1 MASVETY
8 YLKGELKPLIW
19 FLENGWK
26 AQKCSIYKPDSLFE
40 LTYEELDSELYLKE
54 ITDYVCNL
62 ELEDENGTQYMRE
75 WFSYLQLIKQN
86 S

>member
-1 MASVETY
+1 MASVGTY

-19 FLENGWK
+19 FLENGWE
-26 AQKCSIYKPDSLFE
+26 AQKCSIYKPNSFFE

-62 ELEDENGTQYMRE
+62 ELEDDNGTQYMRN
-75 WFSYLQLIKQN
+75 WFSYLTRVK
-86 S
+86 

>member
-1 MASVETY
+1 LASVGNY
-8 YLKGELKPLIW
+8 NLRGRLKPLNC
-19 FLENGWK
+19 FLDSGWE

-62 ELEDENGTQYMRE
+62 ELEDENGTQYMRD
-75 WFSYLQLIKQN
+75 WFSYLQLIN
-86 S
+86 